1 VPRASSAAELVFA
14 RRFLEDLAEW
24 QGSASSHDIAALD
37 AALAQIA
44 NNPAL
49 PGRFPSFYDPTRPS
63 YLYRSG
69 ALLIHYR
76 VGLARELEFL
86 NLFYARV

>member
-1 VPRASSAAELVFA
+1 MAEYVLA

-24 QGSASSHDIAALD
+24 QAAASARDIETLD
-37 AALAQIA
+37 TALAQIA

-63 YLYRSG
+63 YLYRTGS
-69 ALLIHYR
+69 LLIHYR
-76 VGLARELEFL
+76 VAGADEIEFL
-86 NLFYARV
+86 NLFFRT